1 MAATGAVGKSIG
13 AKAAS
18 AKPVKHQQRFEI
30 HMRQMNTYISMQR
43 CVLIERHTL
52 CAVCIPRI
60 FARGLMLY
68 FLAAASVRRTR
79 AAAPS
84 LSVLA
89 LAAVIVPPSGLK
101 AGLRAGN
108 FVKSALGGRENIKNE
123 LPSYNINLK
132 TYQCQGGKPDTGKF
146 HSSYIGMNVCG
157 SAYENG
163 CMVDGTCAMAAD

>member
-30 HMRQMNTYISMQR
+30 HTRQMNAWLLYISMHR

-52 CAVCIPRI
+52 CAVCIPKI

-123 LPSYNINLK
+123 LPSYNINLSLIL
-132 TYQCQGGKPDTGKF
+132 Y
-146 HSSYIGMNVCG
+146 
-157 SAYENG
+157 
-163 CMVDGTCAMAAD
+163 